1 MRLSWAYKQKVPPNS
16 LESKS
21 TLYSQ
26 LDPCTDSCCICW
38 SQQDRH
44 NSGGQSRL
52 CSKYVKVCKWLIW
65 GGTPLLQAW
74 TGQRSLRGCYPVQK
88 VLHWGPFRSGTYG
101 RDQNWGNLVLCFTT
115 APVWRLYSTPES
127 YIINSRFSTCFITQK
142 HLPPPSPS
150 PDVSTNLLAS
160 LCLFFLWNLLMGV
173 FAHPSN
179 VWVTPTLLLLL
190 LFAS

>member
-127 YIINSRFSTCFITQK
+127 YIINSRFST
-142 HLPPPSPS
+142 S
-150 PDVSTNLLAS
+150 VSLHKSTS
-160 LCLFFLWNLLMGV
+160 
-173 FAHPSN
+173 H
-179 VWVTPTLLLLL
+179 LLLLHLMSPPIFL
-190 LFAS
+190 LPFACFFYEIY